1 MLEPDPIGPEEYAL
15 AVLVAFFSLLLATS
29 YWIGIL

>member
-15 AVLVAFFSLLLATS
+15 AVLVAFFALILMTS
-29 YWIGIL
+29 YWIGFL

>member
-15 AVLVAFFSLLLATS
+15 ALLVAFFAVFLMTS

>member
-1 MLEPDPIGPEEYAL
+1 MLDPDPIGPEEYAL
-15 AVLVAFFSLLLATS
+15 ALLVAFFAMLLMSS